1 MVLILK
7 KTKTRVQNGIIEI
20 EENSSKDV
28 ALLYIK
34 IKDDD
39 MSSAGII
46 DVELHGDNKFFSY
59 SNGFIWLDQELDREE
74 QNYLQLGKNKF

>member
-1 MVLILK
+1 
-7 KTKTRVQNGIIEI
+7 
-20 EENSSKDV
+20 
-28 ALLYIK
+28 
-34 IKDDD
+34 

-74 QNYLQLGKNKF
+74 QNYLQLGKNEF